1 MDCPGIVMSTASLWP
16 QYVQFPFY
24 WIDAFASKKLGGN
37 PWAVVLG
44 ADSLSADEMQAFA
57 KEMNLSET
65 AFVVASR
72 NADFAARY
80 FTPTEELPF
89 AGHPTIATIH
99 ALQQAEVEVIGD
111 AGNIEGI
118 RVAGLAE
125 TLIVGNL
132 RL

>member
-1 MDCPGIVMSTASLWP
+1 M
-16 QYVQFPFY
+16 QFPFY